1 MYPYPGG
8 MPFTK
13 LISAAEVI
21 AFRKQPRLPGE
32 VFIGFYESDLSD
44 GWGFVL
50 ALKTKSPAMWDEL
63 DWVAFCPFLQELC
76 GTFNFNILFPEHNL
90 KCPFVCDLYYMIHL
104 ILYIWFTLFHVVLYI

>member
-21 AFRKQPRLPGE
+21 AFRKQPHLPGE
-32 VFIGFYESDLSD
+32 VLIGFYESDLSD

-63 DWVAFCPFLQELC
+63 NWVAFVRFCRSFAELLIL
-76 GTFNFNILFPEHNL
+76 TLFPEHNL
-90 KCPFVCDLYYMIHL
+90 KCPFVCDLYYMIHS